1 MIRKSILAIAASL
14 MTLSAFSGTVAILN
28 GGAGGAGVEVA

>member
-1 MIRKSILAIAASL
+1 MIRKAILAAAASL

-28 GGAGGAGVEVA
+28 GAGGAAVQIA

>member
-1 MIRKSILAIAASL
+1 MIRKSMLAVAASL

-28 GGAGGAGVEVA
+28 GAGSAGVEVA

>member
-1 MIRKSILAIAASL
+1 MYRKTVLAIAASF

-28 GGAGGAGVEVA
+28 GSGPAATAQGA